1 MIKRGLTDEEIAQ
14 LTAAG
19 FTPALATTVAREALT
34 MRWLFLRRGVSGL
47 WAVAAAIV
55 IGIAIFI
62 VSWQVE
68 DIAWLIAVAGSL
80 LSFVQYTP
88 HLEAWSL
95 KDTAPPRF
103 AARTLAI
110 MAVIAQRNPKAE
122 TNPQLRKLRTLAE
135 GLDPLAHP
143 HTQLRLLAQ
152 ALDDESAS
160 ERAVRK
166 TVASSDGVRATLV
179 FGLVV
184 LAVTV
189 IILTLALG
197 ARPF

>member
-1 MIKRGLTDEEIAQ
+1 MITLGLTDEEIAQ

-19 FTPALATTVAREALT
+19 FTPALARAVSREAQT

-47 WAVAAAIV
+47 WAAAAAIV
-55 IGIAIFI
+55 IGIAIFF
-62 VSWQVE
+62 VSSQVE

-122 TNPQLRKLRTLAE
+122 TNPQLRKLRALAE

-143 HTQLRLLAQ
+143 HTQLRLLAR
-152 ALDDESAS
+152 ALDDESAR
-160 ERAVRK
+160 EREARK
-166 TVASSDGVRATLV
+166 MIASSDGMRATLV